1 MLASDAMRAVIVL
14 GFVLVRSTDDL
25 WLLYVLGFTQATV
38 GTFFTPARTALVPHV
53 VPGEG
58 LLAANSLSQVTR
70 LITGVV
76 GAGAAGLLA
85 TGFGMVWPAFVVDSA
100 TFVASFVLVL
110 GCGCQRARWW
120 GASRGPAAAS
130 PRCCM
135 NRSRGCASRP
145 GRGCSR
151 ARSWARRS

>member
-1 MLASDAMRAVIVL
+1 MLASDAMRAVIAL

-25 WLLYVLGFTQATV
+25 WLLYLLGFTQATV
-38 GTFFTPARTALVPHV
+38 GTFFTPARTALMPHV
-53 VPGEG
+53 VPHDR

-100 TFVASFVLVL
+100 TFAASFVLVL
-110 GCGCQRARWW
+110 GVRVSAGQVVGRVARS
-120 GASRGPAAAS
+120 GGGIAAVLHESVA
-130 PRCCM
+130 
-135 NRSRGCASRP
+135 GCASRP